1 MSVSLPFRLAAAEV
15 PLVLVPAT
23 INGRGPFHLSFDTG
37 SGEAEPLLFRPLASA
52 LGLVL
57 HEERDEPGV
66 TSPVRVART
75 RLDRL
80 DVGQIRLGGLD
91 ALVLDP
97 VQLPPVTVSPDGIL
111 GYGFF
116 RDYRMV
122 IDYPAQVLE
131 FTASLGANKSP
142 GTPIELGSPKPFI
155 ILDVTVNDGVPRPFM
170 LDTGASH
177 TTISPALASEL
188 DLTLQ
193 PGEAIGVSGT
203 LEAGAAR
210 IRRLA
215 AAGMTEDD
223 AEVAVIDLFGL
234 VSEAAGRPIEGLL
247 GYPFFR
253 SCRLEIDYPARRLLL
268 TPAAATR
275 P

>member
-23 INGRGPFHLSFDTG
+23 INGRGPFHLSIDTG

-52 LGLVL
+52 LGLAL
-57 HEERDEPGV
+57 HEECDEPGV

-80 DVGQIRLGGLD
+80 DVGPIRLGGLD

-122 IDYPAQVLE
+122 IE
-131 FTASLGANKSP
+131 FTASLGATGSP

-155 ILDVTVNDGVPRPFM
+155 LLDVVVNDGAARPFM

-188 DLTLQ
+188 GLTLQ
-193 PGEAIGVSGT
+193 PGEAIGVSGA

-210 IRRLA
+210 VRRLA

-223 AEVAVIDLFGL
+223 AEVAVIDLFGP